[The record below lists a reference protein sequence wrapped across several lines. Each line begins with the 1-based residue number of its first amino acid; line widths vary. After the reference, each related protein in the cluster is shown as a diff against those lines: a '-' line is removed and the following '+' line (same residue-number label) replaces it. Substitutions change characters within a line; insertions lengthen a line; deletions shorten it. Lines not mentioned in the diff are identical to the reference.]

1 MSERL
6 SPLRPS
12 SRMPFEPDHL
22 LLSQFVGAHER
33 GDLAA
38 AAELWQ
44 RLAVNNFDRVKQIVK
59 AFRFTPGGS
68 GIPADEHG
76 SAASEAY
83 LRVISMG
90 ANFRKREPGR
100 FYAALYTCVE
110 NTCRDFGRKELR
122 HDKRRRGSLDQTYE
136 PGGEAGPFDAALAAY
151 DEHLRRQTEEA
162 LDAEASRQ
170 EAEGLVAWGISQ
182 IENDKHREAL
192 ELTLI
197 RKLSTAE
204 ATERLGIT
212 AENLY
217 QRRKRGLLEL
227 ERILRDSRS

>member
-1 MSERL
+1 MS
-6 SPLRPS
+6 
-12 SRMPFEPDHL
+12 FEPDHL
-22 LLSQFVGAHER
+22 LLSRFVDAHER

-38 AAELWQ
+38 AADCWE

-59 AFRFTPGGS
+59 AFRFSPGGP

-100 FYAALYTCVE
+100 FYAALVTCVE

-136 PGGEAGPFDAALAAY
+136 PDGEAGPFDAALAAY
-151 DEHLRRQTEEA
+151 DEHLRRQT
-162 LDAEASRQ
+162 AEAIEGELGRQ
-170 EAEGLVAWGISQ
+170 EAEGLVAWGVAQ
-182 IENDKHREAL
+182 INNDKHREVL
-192 ELTLI
+192 ELTLLQQ
-197 RKLSTAE
+197 LSTPE
-204 ATERLGIT
+204 VVQRLGIT
-212 AENLY
+212 ADNLY